1 MLPAGSV
8 AVVVAVLSSAGRP
21 LPASLGLDDWTGQT
35 DGTTTGTPDG
45 GGTTTPTTTP
55 GGNETATNGTASGGG
70 PTDAGE
76 AVVGALPPELQ
87 AVVEALAAIPGSQVI
102 AALIIVLTGAYL
114 SKFLVRLLA
123 RPVARRFQRQSVAQ
137 TILRG
142 VRVGTVIFAAFVAA
156 DVLDLGIGNVV
167 LSVTVF
173 SAVLG
178 IVLAPIV
185 GSILNGLFVLADQPY
200 EIGDMVEFVDT
211 GQRGFVDDITLRYTK
226 VFTLDNTFLVLPN
239 SSIRER
245 DVLNYSAEDERTRLS
260 LSVVVTYE
268 SDIPQAR
275 RVIERSAASVD
286 DVIEGGPDIRIGS
299 ARYPARP
306 TAYLD
311 TFGDHGV
318 MITLRY
324 WAKRPYKLLTVRSKV
339 QTEVWEALD
348 DADVEIAYP
357 HQQLVFDETSGEAQV
372 GIRHR
377 GGDGGG
383 DLLGGAPRAHDERGS
398 TDESTRQ

>member
-1 MLPAGSV
+1 MLLTGLV
-8 AVVVAVLSSAGRP
+8 AVVTVVAAVGRP
-21 LPASLGLDDWTGQT
+21 LASDDRVGQS
-35 DGTTTGTPDG
+35 GGTPTPDDG
-45 GGTTTPTTTP
+45 GT
-55 GGNETATNGTASGGG
+55 G
-70 PTDAGE
+70 PDTGE
-76 AVVGALPPELQ
+76 AIVDALPPEIQ
-87 AVVEALAAIPGSQVI
+87 SVVDTLAAIPGSQVV
-102 AALIIVLTGAYL
+102 AALVIVLTGAYL
-114 SKFLVRLLA
+114 SKFLVRLIA

-137 TILRG
+137 TVLRG

-226 VFTLDNTFLVLPN
+226 VFTLENSFLVLPN
-239 SSIRER
+239 ASIRER
-245 DVLNYSAEDERTRLS
+245 DVLNYSAEDERTRLR
-260 LSVVVTYE
+260 LSVIVTYE
-268 SDIPQAR
+268 SDLEEAR
-275 RVIERSAASVD
+275 RLIERSAANVD

-299 ARYPARP
+299 ARYPAKP

-311 TFGDHGV
+311 TFGDHGIQ
-318 MITLRY
+318 ITLRY

-339 QTEVWEALD
+339 QTEVWEAFQ

-372 GIRHR
+372 GVRHR
-377 GGDGGG
+377 DGDGGG
-383 DLLGGAPRAHDERGS
+383 DLLGAPPPESSGS
-398 TDESTRQ
+398 DHPDDSNRR

>member
-1 MLPAGSV
+1 MFPVGPV
-8 AVVVAVLSSAGRP
+8 AVVLAVVSSAGRP
-21 LPASLGLDDWTGQT
+21 LATVLGIDDWFGQT
-35 DGTTTGTPDG
+35 DGTTTETPDG
-45 GGTTTPTTTP
+45 TTTETGTATGTP

-70 PTDAGE
+70 PADAGE

-87 AVVEALAAIPGSQVI
+87 AVVEALAAIPGSQVV
-102 AALIIVLTGAYL
+102 AALLIVLTGAYL

-142 VRVGTVIFAAFVAA
+142 VRVGTVIFATFVAA

-260 LSVVVTYE
+260 LSVGVTYE

-275 RVIERSAASVD
+275 RIVERSAANVD

-299 ARYPARP
+299 GRYPAKP

-311 TFGDHGV
+311 TFGDHGIV
-318 MITLRY
+318 ITLRY

-339 QTEVWEALD
+339 QTEVWEALE

-357 HQQLVFDETSGEAQV
+357 HQHLVFDETSGEAQV

-377 GGDGGG
+377 DGDGGG
-383 DLLGGAPRAHDERGS
+383 DLLSGS
-398 TDESTRQ
+398 SRDAADRSEDARRR

>member
-1 MLPAGSV
+1 MHPV
-8 AVVVAVLSSAGRP
+8 AVVAVLSYAGRP
-21 LPASLGLDDWTGQT
+21 FASALGVDDRVGQT
-35 DGTTTGTPDG
+35 DDGTTGTPDG
-45 GGTTTPTTTP
+45 GATTP
-55 GGNETATNGTASGGG
+55 GNETGTDTPTGTGAAPNGTGGG
-70 PTDAGE
+70 GTDTAG

-87 AVVEALAAIPGSQVI
+87 AVVEALAAIPGSQVVG
-102 AALIIVLTGAYL
+102 ALLIVLTGAYL

-123 RPVARRFQRQSVAQ
+123 RPVARRFERQSVAQ
-137 TILRG
+137 TVLRG
-142 VRVGTVIFAAFVAA
+142 VRVGTVIFAMFLAA
-156 DVLDLGIGNVV
+156 DLLDLGIGNVV

-200 EIGDMVEFVDT
+200 EIGDMVEFVET

-245 DVLNYSAEDERTRLS
+245 DVLNYSAEDERTRLR
-260 LSVVVTYE
+260 LSVIVTYE
-268 SDIPQAR
+268 SNIPEAR
-275 RVIERSAASVD
+275 RLIERSAAKVD

-299 ARYPARP
+299 ARYPAKP
-306 TAYLD
+306 TVYLD
-311 TFGDHGV
+311 TFGDHG
-318 MITLRY
+318 IKLTLRY

-339 QTEVWEALD
+339 QTEVWDALD
-348 DADVEIAYP
+348 GSDVEIAYP

-372 GIRHR
+372 GVRHR
-377 GGDGGG
+377 DG
-383 DLLGGAPRAHDERGS
+383 DLPSGSPREY
-398 TDESTRQ
+398 DESNRPEDSTRR

>member
-1 MLPAGSV
+1 MLPAGLV
-8 AVVVAVLSSAGRP
+8 AVVAVLSSVARP
-21 LPASLGLDDWTGQT
+21 LAAALGRHDWFGQT

-45 GGTTTPTTTP
+45 GGTTGTPTPTP
-55 GGNETATNGTASGGG
+55 GGNTTAPNGTGGG
-70 PTDAGE
+70 GGTTDAGE

-87 AVVEALAAIPGSQVI
+87 AVVEALAAIPGSQVV
-102 AALIIVLTGAYL
+102 AALIIVFTGAYL

-137 TILRG
+137 TVLRG

-185 GSILNGLFVLADQPY
+185 GSVLNGLFVLADQPY

-211 GQRGFVDDITLRYTK
+211 GQRGFVEDITLRYTK

-239 SSIRER
+239 ASIRER
-245 DVLNYSAEDERTRLS
+245 DVLNYSAEDERTRLR
-260 LSVVVTYE
+260 LSVIVTYE
-268 SDIPQAR
+268 SDIPEAR
-275 RVIERSAASVD
+275 RIIERSAANVD

-299 ARYPARP
+299 ARYPAKP

-311 TFGDHGV
+311 TFGDHGI

-339 QTEVWEALD
+339 QTEVWEALE

-357 HQQLVFDETSGEAQV
+357 HQHLVFDETSGEAQV
-372 GIRHR
+372 GVRHR
-377 GGDGGG
+377 DGEGGG
-383 DLLGGAPRAHDERGS
+383 DVLGGSPPRER
-398 TDESTRQ
+398 